1 MELKKKWVELV
12 AIIFYIKAIP
22 ILYSKIKK
30 QGKSQLN
37 YLISTNTKIKRHD
50 NDMNPTLT

>member
-1 MELKKKWVELV
+1 MELKKNWVELV

-30 QGKSQLN
+30 TRQKS
-37 YLISTNTKIKRHD
+37 TKLFNINKHKNKKAR
-50 NDMNPTLT
+50 